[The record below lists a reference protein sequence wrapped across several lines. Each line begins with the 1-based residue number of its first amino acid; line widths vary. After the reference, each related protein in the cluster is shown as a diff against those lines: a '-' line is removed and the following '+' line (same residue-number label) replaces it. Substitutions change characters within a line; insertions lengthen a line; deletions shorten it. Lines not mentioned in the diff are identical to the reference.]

1 MGTALPFGLRRLV
14 LTPYT
19 DQTCT
24 ALGVAVRLPVA
35 RTLSFSETGESEEL
49 RGDDEVVASHESA
62 PTVEWDLESGGI
74 DFPAYCVLSGAK
86 LKDLAGGQRLR
97 KKVTHTRGYFMI
109 EGQSIND
116 SGGDLH
122 CVIYRAKCNDT
133 IEGEFADQ
141 SFFLTSASGIGYGC
155 LMGDPNS
162 LDEDGLFGTVYD
174 FVQNDQVTSIPM
186 PPSTPDLLA
195 PGVITATSAI
205 LNWSPVIGEDNGFEI
220 QRKLATA
227 PDSAFVAGTP
237 SSTATGIVTSTQTG
251 LITATAYD
259 FRVRAKKVAVPT
271 TGNYSSPQ
279 EITTI

>member
-1 MGTALPFGLRRLV
+1 MALPFGLRRLV

-62 PTVEWDLESGGI
+62 PTVEWELEAGGI

-86 LKDLAGGQRLR
+86 LKDLTTGGMRLR

-109 EGQSIND
+109 EGQSIAD
-116 SGGDLH
+116 DGGDLH
-122 CVIYRAKCNDT
+122 CLIYRAKCNDA
-133 IEGEFADQ
+133 IEGEFGDQ

-155 LMGDPNS
+155 LMGNS
-162 LDEDGLFGTVYD
+162 NSTDEDDLFGTVYD

-186 PPSTPDLLA
+186 PPSTPNMLT
-195 PGVITATSAI
+195 PGTITATSVA
-205 LNWSPVIGEDNGFEI
+205 LNWSEVIGEDAGFDI

-227 PDSAFVAGTP
+227 PDTAYVAGTP
-237 SSTATGIVTSTQTG
+237 ATTLTGVETVVQTG
-251 LITATAYD
+251 LTAATAYD
-259 FRVRAKKVAVPT
+259 FRVRAKKIASPT
-271 TGNYSSPQ
+271 TGNWSAPQ
-279 EITTI
+279 EVSTAP